1 MDREVRVSDVTMKR
15 LEGQAGDALS
25 FKEKLELAKLLDRL
39 GAAVIEIEG
48 VSRPKVDALRIKSI
62 AAAVKNSVV
71 AAPVTLDEENVDVV
85 WNALCGAKWPR
96 LQVVAAVSPMQMEY
110 IYHKKP
116 AVMLEA
122 IRATVAYCAAKTPNV
137 EFIADDAARSDEA
150 FLASAVEAAIEAGAK
165 TVTLC
170 DAAGNLLPEEFRAF
184 LERVKEAVPALQTVT
199 LGAAVDNG
207 LSMADACLVAA
218 VGAGARELK
227 AAAYPMKTASLQ
239 NVSKV
244 LADRGETFGV
254 YTSVRTVEMKRI
266 TQQIESIFRGE
277 KGKAAPAEETG
288 KAGADTLVLSQHD
301 DKEAVLKAAAAIG
314 YELSEEDGEAV
325 WRAFSEIA
333 RRREQIDA
341 RELDAIVAAA
351 AMQVPPTYILKSYV
365 ITSGN
370 LTRAMATVVLV
381 RDEMEFEGTGV
392 GDGPVDA
399 SFKALETAVN
409 AHYELDEFQIR
420 AVTEGREAMG
430 ETVVRLT
437 HNGKLYGGRGI
448 STDIVGA
455 SIGAYVSALNKIA
468 YEEEQTV

>member
-1 MDREVRVSDVTMKR
+1 MDREVRVSDITMKR
-15 LEGQAGDALS
+15 LDGQAGDALS

-48 VSRPKVDALRIKSI
+48 ISRPKVDALRIKSI
-62 AAAVKNSVV
+62 AAAVKNSAV
-71 AAPVTLDEENVDVV
+71 AVPVTLEKENADAV
-85 WNALCGAKWPR
+85 WSALCGAKWPR

-116 AVMLEA
+116 DSMLAA
-122 IRATVAYCAAKTPNV
+122 IRETVAYCSEKTENV
-137 EFIADDAARSDEA
+137 EFIAEDAARSDEA
-150 FLASAVEAAIEAGAK
+150 FLYRAVETAIAAGAK

-184 LERVKEAVPALQTVT
+184 LTRVKEAVPALETVT

-218 VGAGARELK
+218 VSAGARELK

-239 NVSKV
+239 NVAKV
-244 LADRGETFGV
+244 IADRGETFGV
-254 YTSVRTVEMKRI
+254 YTGVRTVEMKRI

-277 KGKAAPAEETG
+277 KGKAGPADEAA
-288 KAGADTLVLSQHD
+288 KAGTETIVLSQHD
-301 DKEAVLKAAAAIG
+301 DKEAVLKAVAAIG

-325 WRAFSEIA
+325 WAAFSEIA

-455 SIGAYVSALNKIA
+455 SIAAYVSALNKIA
-468 YEEEQTV
+468 YEEEQ

>member
-1 MDREVRVSDVTMKR
+1 
-15 LEGQAGDALS
+15 
-25 FKEKLELAKLLDRL
+25 
-39 GAAVIEIEG
+39 
-48 VSRPKVDALRIKSI
+48 
-62 AAAVKNSVV
+62 
-71 AAPVTLDEENVDVV
+71 
-85 WNALCGAKWPR
+85 
-96 LQVVAAVSPMQMEY
+96 MQMEY
-110 IYHKKP
+110 IFHKKP
-116 AVMLEA
+116 AAMLEA
-122 IRATVAYCAAKTPNV
+122 ITETVRLCAAKTADV
-137 EFIADDAARSDEA
+137 ELIAEDAARADEP
-150 FLASAVEAAIEAGAK
+150 FLYSVLAAAIEAGAT
-165 TVTLC
+165 TVTVC
-170 DAAGNLLPEEFRAF
+170 DAAGNLLPDEFRAF
-184 LERVKEAVPALQTVT
+184 LRRIKENVPALEGVT
-199 LGAAVDNG
+199 LGAACADT
-207 LSMADACLVAA
+207 LSMADACLIAA
-218 VGAGARELK
+218 VDAGARELK
-227 AAAYPMKTASLQ
+227 AAAHGGNTASLQ
-239 NVSKV
+239 NVARL
-244 LADRGETFGV
+244 LAERGESFGIF
-254 YTSVRTVEMKRI
+254 TNVRTVELRRI

-277 KGKAAPAEETG
+277 KGKAAPEQAKEN
-288 KAGADTLVLSQHD
+288 AAALVLTRHD

-325 WRAFSEIA
+325 WNAFCEIA
-333 RRREQIDA
+333 QRREQIDA